1 LICPKCGFEQP
12 AGRECARCGV
22 VYEKYRARGGSLP
35 APVAYGDLAAAPLDA
50 SALPAGL
57 PALPEGTLYGGEAAP
72 FDSVAP
78 PHAGPGVPAIP
89 GAATIADQQ
98 RIKQLLKTQWTFSQE
113 ELLRDTLTIF
123 ANNVVAFSVVA
134 LLVQVPETYLL
145 RYFQGRLLSAGTL
158 PSPWWIGA
166 ALVASLLM
174 VPLATSAFV
183 YGVLQEMRG
192 LKPSIV
198 KCLVTGIG
206 SLVRV
211 LLVSILLGIALFC
224 GMLLCFLPGLILLL
238 TFYVAVPAAVEERL
252 GSIGA
257 LRRSAELTHGFRLHI
272 FYVLTK
278 LAVAQFVLSFVVRLI
293 LLLAGVQPSVRDTF
307 TYVISALFLGLG
319 ATATAVAYYRLRMV
333 KDGVSAAEMVAVFD

>member
-12 AGRECARCGV
+12 AGLECARCGV

-35 APVAYGDLAAAPLDA
+35 APAAHGDLAAAPLDTT
-50 SALPAGL
+50 ALPPGL
-57 PALPEGTLYGGEAAP
+57 PALPEGTLYGGLAAP
-72 FDSVAP
+72 FGGAAP
-78 PHAGPGVPAIP
+78 PHAAP
-89 GAATIADQQ
+89 GAPPLPGTAAAADQQ

-123 ANNVVAFSVVA
+123 ANNVIAFSVVA

-145 RYFQGRLLSAGTL
+145 RFFQARLSAGKL

-198 KCLVTGIG
+198 QCLVSGIG

-211 LLVSILLGIALFC
+211 LLVSILLGIAVFC

-238 TFYVAVPAAVEERL
+238 TFYVAVPAAVEERM
-252 GSIGA
+252 GPIRA

-272 FYVLTK
+272 FYVLIK
-278 LAVAQFVLSFVVRLI
+278 LAVVNSVLSFVVRLI
-293 LLLAGVQPSVRDTF
+293 LLLAGAQASVRDAF
-307 TYVISALFLGLG
+307 AYVISALFLGLG

-333 KDGVSAAEMVAVFD
+333 KDGVSAAEMVSVFD